1 MALLHWE
8 TLYCPNR
15 NGHSY
20 GQPCKTGRVV
30 QPGRSHGAPQA
41 HGKGWGCCEALSY
54 GTAPDGWDADRAIFE
69 IAVCTLEKGNAL
81 RATARSV

>member
-1 MALLHWE
+1 MTLLHGE
-8 TLYCPNR
+8 TLSCPNR

-30 QPGRSHGAPQA
+30 QLGRSHGAPQA
-41 HGKGWGCCEALSY
+41 HGKGGGCREALRYSA
-54 GTAPDGWDADRAIFE
+54 APDGWDADRAIFE
-69 IAVCTLEKGNAL
+69 MAVRTVEQGNAR